1 MEKKINHYNRIS
13 ALFFLGVG
21 LFFSFY
27 GRTVEIGAWSEP
39 GPGFMPFWCGI
50 LLIAMAVFLL
60 LGSFKRKEWKAMPPF
75 FPLADSWKR
84 VHIGFV
90 SMVAYLLLFKPLGF
104 TLVTFLFIAFLLKT
118 VFPQSWT
125 RTLIVASA
133 TAILS
138 RLIFINFLETQL
150 PAGFLGF

>member
-1 MEKKINHYNRIS
+1 MEKKISHYDRVS

-27 GRTVEIGAWSEP
+27 GRTVEVGTWNEP
-39 GPGFMPFWCGI
+39 GPGFMPFWCGV
-50 LLIAMAVFLL
+50 LLAGMGASLFI
-60 LGSFKRKEWKAMPPF
+60 GSFKRKEWKKMPPF
-75 FPLADSWKR
+75 FPRADSWKR
-84 VHIGFV
+84 VLLGFF
-90 SMVAYLLLFKPLGF
+90 SMVGYLLLLDRLGF
-104 TLVTFLFIAFLLKT
+104 TLTTFFFVAFLLKAI
-118 VFPQSWT
+118 FPQSWA

-150 PAGFLGF
+150 PLGFLGF

>member
-1 MEKKINHYNRIS
+1 
-13 ALFFLGVG
+13 
-21 LFFSFY
+21 
-27 GRTVEIGAWSEP
+27 
-39 GPGFMPFWCGI
+39 
-50 LLIAMAVFLL
+50 
-60 LGSFKRKEWKAMPPF
+60 MPPF

-84 VHIGFV
+84 VLIGFV

>member
-1 MEKKINHYNRIS
+1 MEKNINHYNRIS
-13 ALFFLGVG
+13 ALFFLGIG
-21 LFFSFY
+21 MFFSFY
-27 GRTVEIGAWSEP
+27 GQTVEIGAWSEP

-50 LLIAMAVFLL
+50 LLTIMAVLLL
-60 LGSFKRKEWKAMPPF
+60 LGSFKRREWKAMPPF

-84 VHIGFV
+84 VLVGFL

-104 TLVTFLFIAFLLKT
+104 TLVTFLFIAILLKA
-118 VFPQSWT
+118 VFPQSWK

-150 PAGFLGF
+150 PRGFLGF

>member
-1 MEKKINHYNRIS
+1 MEKKINQYNRLS

-21 LFFSFY
+21 MFFSFY
-27 GRTVEIGAWSEP
+27 GRTVEIGPWSEP
-39 GPGFMPFWCGI
+39 GPGFMPFWFGI
-50 LLIAMAVFLL
+50 ILTVMAVFLL
-60 LGSFKRKEWKAMPPF
+60 LGSFKRREWTVMPPF

-84 VHIGFV
+84 VLIGFLA
-90 SMVAYLLLFKPLGF
+90 MVAYLLLFKLLGF
-104 TLVTFLFIAFLLKT
+104 TLVTFLFIAILLRT
-118 VFPQSWT
+118 VFPQSWK

-150 PAGFLGF
+150 PLGFLGF